1 MAIVLIL
8 ISRMA
13 PLSKSKI
20 ILLVFTISLGGCADY
35 MNNRDSVTLGLGD
48 APEANLA
55 IQTVDPFP
63 QHSRNTRIEPD
74 AGKVNE
80 AYRRYQEPCDKDV
93 APCRTPPGGPQV
105 VINNNGMPG
114 AQGAAGA
121 PAGY

>member
-1 MAIVLIL
+1 MAIVLIS

-20 ILLVFTISLGGCADY
+20 ILLVFTVGLSGCADY

-63 QHSRNTRIEPD
+63 RHSRNTRIEPD

-93 APCRTPPGGPQV
+93 APCRAPPGPRV
-105 VINNNGMPG
+105 VINNNAMPG
-114 AQGAAGA
+114 AQGAASA